1 MLSFLSVFLNRFF
14 LKEPT
19 MGVSRR
25 FRVVF
30 PRVCARFFWPPLSF
44 YSFRGLLLVFS
55 RWTFPSLVT
64 SPSPKLFQTTTA
76 APFPF
81 LDRACFIL
89 LLSLVGVVWDSPDFS
104 VLPAV
109 KKDSFSCSDILPYLY
124 KYFTVIPLT
133 VVVVSCPDGGS
144 PSTHV
149 PPTVEEAQAGEG
161 EED

>member
-1 MLSFLSVFLNRFF
+1 MLFFFRFSFTGFF

-19 MGVSRR
+19 LGVSRR

-81 LDRACFIL
+81 LDGACFIL

-109 KKDSFSCSDILPYLY
+109 KKDSFSCSHTLALPVYIFFG
-124 KYFTVIPLT
+124 KSSYFLRCTRT
-133 VVVVSCPDGGS
+133 
-144 PSTHV
+144 
-149 PPTVEEAQAGEG
+149 
-161 EED
+161 